1 MPETAGSPREAL
13 VEHCTTGIVDG
24 REPMLGAG
32 GALGHGCQR
41 WQGAHARRWWSAA
54 PRALQMAGS
63 PREALMERCAM
74 GVGDGREPTQL
85 ESWEHLLFESA
96 VFL

>member
-1 MPETAGSPREAL
+1 MAGSPREAL
-13 VEHCTTGIVDG
+13 VECWATGVRDG

-32 GALGHGCQR
+32 GALCHGYHR
-41 WQGAHARRWWSAA
+41 WQGAHARRWWSTA
-54 PRALQMAGS
+54 PRASQMAGS
-63 PREALMERCAM
+63 PREVLVERCAM